1 MISRFFTPTEFCK
14 NMLLRFGAQFLQ
26 WMTMPSSTTARC
38 LTWKPWFSDLFPAD
52 ASLAEKTFR
61 LKVQKLRGGG
71 VRKIPKQKQEER
83 EKRFRSMKG
92 SLVSITTGV
101 GASPS
106 GMDAELLNKC
116 GDAVSKLQAEATH
129 QPLLR
134 LWCPKG
140 ARGTRIT
147 HDAIWKTSKFIEITC
162 RRWNRRVS
170 RSPRHASASATFWL
184 GCLGGSLPSSFR
196 VRVCVGLLLSS
207 FSRERPSAEQAVGSG
222 KQCLACT
229 WQAATG
235 PALGGWSS
243 GANSSHGGS
252 LRAILWSPTSRWT
265 PLGQHGGLHPL
276 LRLLARCFRRMLSPG
291 RILSSNA
298 SVTSVLVNLFC
309 LLVAFLS
316 LQGTKWSLLAWSLA
330 TN

>member
-1 MISRFFTPTEFCK
+1 MLPLLKRPSVESPVWKTPSRSRRSGRRGSGLWRATWFPSLLVLALLRRACMLNFSISVV
-14 NMLLRFGAQFLQ
+14 MLLPNF
-26 WMTMPSSTTARC
+26 
-38 LTWKPWFSDLFPAD
+38 KPKP
-52 ASLAEKTFR
+52 
-61 LKVQKLRGGG
+61 
-71 VRKIPKQKQEER
+71 
-83 EKRFRSMKG
+83 
-92 SLVSITTGV
+92 
-101 GASPS
+101 
-106 GMDAELLNKC
+106 
-116 GDAVSKLQAEATH
+116 H

-140 ARGTRIT
+140 ARGARIT
-147 HDAIWKTSKFIEITC
+147 SRCSKFIEIC
-162 RRWNRRVS
+162 WLHLAN
-170 RSPRHASASATFWL
+170 PPCASASATFWF

-196 VRVCVGLLLSS
+196 VRVCFGLLLSS
-207 FSRERPSAEQAVGSG
+207 FSRERPSAEQTVGSG

-243 GANSSHGGS
+243 SGASASHGGS
-252 LRAILWSPTSRWT
+252 LRAFLWSPTSRWT

-276 LRLLARCFRRMLSPG
+276 LRLLARCFRRMLSSG

-316 LQGTKWSLLAWSLA
+316 LPGAKWSLLAWSLA